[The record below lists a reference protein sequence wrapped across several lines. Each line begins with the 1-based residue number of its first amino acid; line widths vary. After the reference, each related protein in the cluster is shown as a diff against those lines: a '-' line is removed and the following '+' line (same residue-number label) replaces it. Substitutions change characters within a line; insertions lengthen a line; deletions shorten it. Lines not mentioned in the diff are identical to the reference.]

1 MASRVRD
8 TPPETGPVASR
19 DAGRTDRLL
28 GGDVMDDR
36 TDRLESAVEQ
46 LRLAVLSLERRLDLL
61 EARRTGGAASVA
73 DARAEGRAGARAE
86 PLPDESTEKDP
97 YDPIAILSLVGRL
110 LLVLAGGYF
119 LRAMT
124 DAGALNPPLGL
135 ILAAAYAVVWLFLAD
150 RAGGRSQLP
159 SAVFHALA
167 AAMIA
172 FPLLIEATIRFK
184 VLTSVTSAVA
194 LAVLTAALLLVAWRR
209 RLRAVAWI
217 NVIGALVT
225 SVVLLA
231 QTAVFVPLAFY
242 LIAFGVATYWWGDAL
257 GWPELRWP
265 VALAANL
272 AVAGVTLRAAATA
285 HLDAPQA
292 AMLLQALLL
301 GAYVASIAIRT
312 LVRGGKVTPF
322 ECVQSA
328 TALVVGLGGAIYLTR
343 ATGTV
348 PAALG
353 VTSLVF
359 GAACYG
365 AVIASVHG
373 LGPRER
379 NVHFYATLA
388 LVLMLAGLTLVLGGP
403 WPGAVFAA
411 LAVLAAGLWSR
422 FGRRFMLLHSAVYVV
437 AAGIVSGTLSY
448 CVWGLGLD
456 AAGPWA
462 RPDVV
467 MLAVLVA
474 ATLSAWLAATRP
486 APEGGVLTSVPRLVL
501 ILVLVVAAGGCVI
514 GYVAP
519 ATAGLDDG
527 SVDPGVLATVRTCVL
542 AVAALLI
549 AWIGRHNR
557 FREWGWLVYP
567 LLAGIA
573 LKMVAHDF
581 QYSRPAT
588 LFIAMALYGAA
599 LIVAPRL
606 RRRTDTAVASGN
618 L

>member
-1 MASRVRD
+1 
-8 TPPETGPVASR
+8 
-19 DAGRTDRLL
+19 
-28 GGDVMDDR
+28 MDDR
-36 TDRLESAVEQ
+36 GDRLESAVEQ
-46 LRLAVLSLERRLDLL
+46 LRLAVRSLERRLDLL
-61 EARRTGGAASVA
+61 EARRPSGEVAVA
-73 DARAEGRAGARAE
+73 DALVQGRAGTRAE
-86 PLPDESTEKDP
+86 RPPGEATEKDP
-97 YDPIAILSLVGRL
+97 YDPIAILTLLGRL
-110 LLVLAGGYF
+110 LLILAGGYF

-124 DAGALNPPLGL
+124 DAGALEPPLGL
-135 ILAAAYAVVWLFLAD
+135 FLAASYAMVWLFLAD

-172 FPLLIEATIRFK
+172 FPLLIEATTRFK
-184 VLTSVTSAVA
+184 VLTGVSSAVA

-209 RLRAVAWI
+209 RLRVVAWI

-225 SVVLLA
+225 SAVLLV
-231 QTAVFVPLAFY
+231 QTGVFVPLAFY
-242 LIAFGVATYWWGDAL
+242 LVAFGVTAYWWSDAL

-272 AVAGVTLRAAATA
+272 AVAGVTLRAAAPA

-292 AMLLQALLL
+292 ALLLQTLLL
-301 GAYVASIAIRT
+301 GAYVASIAFRT
-312 LVRGGKVTPF
+312 LVRGRNVTPF
-322 ECVQSA
+322 ECVQGA
-328 TALVVGLGGAIYLTR
+328 AALAVGLGGAIYLTR
-343 ATGTV
+343 AIGTV

-353 VTSLVF
+353 VASLVG

-365 AVIASVHG
+365 AVIASVRG
-373 LGPRER
+373 LGPRKR

-403 WPGAVFAA
+403 WPGVVFAA

-422 FGRRFMLLHSAVYVV
+422 FGRRFMLLHSAVYIV
-437 AAGIVSGTLSY
+437 AAGIVSGTLNY
-448 CVWGLGLD
+448 CVRVLAID
-456 AAGPWA
+456 AAGPWV
-462 RPDVV
+462 RPDAV

-474 ATLSAWLAATRP
+474 GALSAWRAAARP
-486 APEGGVLTSVPRLVL
+486 APQGGALTSVSRLVL
-501 ILVLVVAAGGCVI
+501 ILVLVVAAGGCLI

-519 ATAGLDDG
+519 AAAGLEDG

-542 AVAALLI
+542 AMAALLI
-549 AWIGRHNR
+549 AWIGRRDR
-557 FREWGWLVYP
+557 FREWNWLVYP

-606 RRRTDTAVASGN
+606 RRRKDTAATGHN
-618 L
+618 A